1 MSHGRRRGG
10 ISARLR
16 RGLLVA
22 DDSPKSQM
30 FEQFAVV
37 AKALGHGNRLELLEH
52 LAQSEHA
59 VEDLAA
65 LSGLS
70 LANTSQHLQRL
81 RRAGLVR
88 ARKSGT
94 RVICRLA
101 DDEILALV
109 GVLRRVAERNLAE
122 VDRLVS
128 GYYDSRDK
136 LEPVSR
142 RELLRRIREGTVTV
156 LDVRPKAEYLAGHV
170 AGARNIT
177 PGELAERLDELNE
190 GQEIVAYCRG
200 AYCVVSFETV
210 ALLRDRG
217 FNVRRLED
225 GFPEWKAAGLPVAV
239 GATE

>member
-1 MSHGRRRGG
+1 M
-10 ISARLR
+10 
-16 RGLLVA
+16 A

-94 RVICRLA
+94 QVIYRLA

-200 AYCVVSFETV
+200 AYCVFSFETV

>member
-1 MSHGRRRGG
+1 
-10 ISARLR
+10 
-16 RGLLVA
+16 
-22 DDSPKSQM
+22 
-30 FEQFAVV
+30 
-37 AKALGHGNRLELLEH
+37 
-52 LAQSEHA
+52 

-94 RVICRLA
+94 RVIYRLA

-177 PGELAERLDELNE
+177 PGELADRLDELNE

-200 AYCVVSFETV
+200 AYCVFSFETV

>member
-1 MSHGRRRGG
+1 M
-10 ISARLR
+10 
-16 RGLLVA
+16 A

-94 RVICRLA
+94 RVIYRLA

-200 AYCVVSFETV
+200 AYCVFSFETV

>member
-1 MSHGRRRGG
+1 
-10 ISARLR
+10 
-16 RGLLVA
+16 VA

-200 AYCVVSFETV
+200 AYCVFSFETV

-217 FNVRRLED
+217 YNVRRLED

>member
-1 MSHGRRRGG
+1 M
-10 ISARLR
+10 
-16 RGLLVA
+16 A

-52 LAQSEHA
+52 LAQGEHA
-59 VEDLAA
+59 VEGLAA

-94 RVICRLA
+94 QVIYRLA

-200 AYCVVSFETV
+200 AYCVFSFETV

-217 FNVRRLED
+217 FNVHRLED

>member
-1 MSHGRRRGG
+1 M
-10 ISARLR
+10 
-16 RGLLVA
+16 A

-94 RVICRLA
+94 RVIYRLA

-200 AYCVVSFETV
+200 AYCVFSFETV

-225 GFPEWKAAGLPVAV
+225 GFPEWKAAGLPVTV

>member
-1 MSHGRRRGG
+1 M
-10 ISARLR
+10 
-16 RGLLVA
+16 A

-94 RVICRLA
+94 RVIYRLA

-200 AYCVVSFETV
+200 AYCVFSFETV

-239 GATE
+239 GATEQSAE

>member
-1 MSHGRRRGG
+1 M
-10 ISARLR
+10 
-16 RGLLVA
+16 A

-94 RVICRLA
+94 RVIYRLA

-200 AYCVVSFETV
+200 AYCVFSFETV

-217 FNVRRLED
+217 YNVRRLED

>member
-1 MSHGRRRGG
+1 M
-10 ISARLR
+10 
-16 RGLLVA
+16 A

-94 RVICRLA
+94 RVIYRLA

-177 PGELAERLDELNE
+177 PGELADRLDELNE

-200 AYCVVSFETV
+200 AYCVFSFETV

>member
-1 MSHGRRRGG
+1 
-10 ISARLR
+10 
-16 RGLLVA
+16 VA

-94 RVICRLA
+94 RVIYRLA

-200 AYCVVSFETV
+200 AYCVFSFETV

-217 FNVRRLED
+217 FNVHRLED

>member
-1 MSHGRRRGG
+1 M
-10 ISARLR
+10 
-16 RGLLVA
+16 A

-94 RVICRLA
+94 RVIYRLA

-200 AYCVVSFETV
+200 AYCVFSFESV

-217 FNVRRLED
+217 FNVHRLED

>member
-94 RVICRLA
+94 QVIYRLA

-200 AYCVVSFETV
+200 AYCVFSFETV

>member
-1 MSHGRRRGG
+1 M
-10 ISARLR
+10 
-16 RGLLVA
+16 A

-94 RVICRLA
+94 RVIYRLA

-200 AYCVVSFETV
+200 AYCVFSFETV

-217 FNVRRLED
+217 FNVHRLED

>member
-1 MSHGRRRGG
+1 
-10 ISARLR
+10 
-16 RGLLVA
+16 
-22 DDSPKSQM
+22 M

-94 RVICRLA
+94 QVIYRLA

-200 AYCVVSFETV
+200 AYCVFSFETV

>member
-1 MSHGRRRGG
+1 
-10 ISARLR
+10 
-16 RGLLVA
+16 VA

-94 RVICRLA
+94 QVIYRLA

-200 AYCVVSFETV
+200 AYCVFSFETV

>member
-1 MSHGRRRGG
+1 M
-10 ISARLR
+10 
-16 RGLLVA
+16 A

-52 LAQSEHA
+52 LAQNEHA

-94 RVICRLA
+94 QVIYRLA

-200 AYCVVSFETV
+200 AYCVFSFETV